1 MYYIAPNVIS
11 LLTYLQY
18 ICPPNVSH
26 RILLEISIR
35 CFPSST
41 NYFLTY
47 LLLQTNELPT
57 KLIFPQT
64 STFLTIHEHWLIR
77 FELLYRI
84 FIVVI

>member
-26 RILLEISIR
+26 RILLEISVR

-41 NYFLTY
+41 NLLLDILALTNKRATHKTY
-47 LLLQTNELPT
+47 LSSN
-57 KLIFPQT
+57 
-64 STFLTIHEHWLIR
+64 
-77 FELLYRI
+77 
-84 FIVVI
+84 